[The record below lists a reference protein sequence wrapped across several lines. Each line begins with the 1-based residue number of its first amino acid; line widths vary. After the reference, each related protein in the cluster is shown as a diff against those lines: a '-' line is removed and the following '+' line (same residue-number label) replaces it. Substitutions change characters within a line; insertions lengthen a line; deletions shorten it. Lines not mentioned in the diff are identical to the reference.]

1 MEKFYEI
8 TQFLYFLFF
17 FSRKN
22 DDAKETKE
30 ESKEDAEEKEVW
42 DRILIKSL
50 NFIRYQR
57 LASPYKS
64 NYIIFQTVDEKIPIY
79 QREDFL

>member
-8 TQFLYFLFF
+8 ILTSSFVFSYY

-30 ESKEDAEEKEVW
+30 ESKEDAEEKEV
-42 DRILIKSL
+42 
-50 NFIRYQR
+50 
-57 LASPYKS
+57 
-64 NYIIFQTVDEKIPIY
+64 
-79 QREDFL
+79 